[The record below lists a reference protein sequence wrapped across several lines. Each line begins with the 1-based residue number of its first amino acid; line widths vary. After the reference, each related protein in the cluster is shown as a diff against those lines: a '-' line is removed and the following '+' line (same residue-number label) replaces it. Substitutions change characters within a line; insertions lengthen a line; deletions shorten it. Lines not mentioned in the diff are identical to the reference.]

1 FRYTKQEQDK
11 IRKTKKHRR
20 LIQRLKDQDE
30 EVVRAELDLSGF
42 RSNTL
47 EVDEYSRFLVAR
59 DDQTAVLQ
67 QFYGSTGT
75 THNPGRFLM
84 RKLRLSSTF
93 NKHRA
98 DLKLI
103 TELKRKFGETAV
115 FVMGNWPAPHA
126 RYHEPMRGKG
136 FRMLLRK
143 NGFEVFLIDEYKTSR
158 CCPACLNESLST
170 YKRVQNPRPAHRGRE
185 DRWRSEVIFFSP
197 FECDSNIFCRCS
209 HQNCSPQRRVWNR
222 DLAACLNMHHIIRS
236 LRSDGSV
243 PQRF

>member
-1 FRYTKQEQDK
+1 MFYCVHERSTSLEPVKFRYTKQEQEK

-42 RSNTL
+42 QSNTL
-47 EVDEYSRFLVAR
+47 EVDEYFRFLVAR
-59 DDQTAVLQ
+59 ADQTAALQ

-75 THNPGRFLM
+75 SHNPGCFLM
-84 RKLRLSSTF
+84 RKLRLSLTF

-103 TELKRKFGETAV
+103 TELKRKFGETAM
-115 FVMGNWPAPHA
+115 FVMGNWSAPHG
-126 RYHEPMRGKG
+126 RYHEPIRGKG
-136 FRMLLRK
+136 FRVLLRK
-143 NGFEVFLIDEYKTSR
+143 NGFEVFLIDEYKTSK
-158 CCPACLNESLST
+158 CCPTCLNESLST
-170 YKRVQNPRPAHRGRE
+170 YKRVPNPRPAL
-185 DRWRSEVIFFSP
+185 FSH
-197 FECDSNIFCRCS
+197 FECDS

-222 DLAACLNMHHIIRS
+222 DLAACLNMHHVIRS

-243 PQRF
+243 PQRFR